1 MAIIKQLSPRLQNYF
16 LSARDLG
23 AERKNQE
30 IFPEH
35 IIYLLLK
42 AQNSLGFV
50 ALYDLNVKVSL
61 LLEKLDDF
69 FYEKSSG
76 ISSKNIMPSRRMQTI
91 ISNSALESN
100 TLGNSYIGTEHFV
113 ISCFRENNSLFS
125 SFLVEQNITLE
136 ELRIAVKNA
145 QFHFDSSGK
154 NSVHSADGGALGI
167 SANQPVK
174 VFSVTANASEKQ
186 EKSKNRNSFLKQYGR
201 DLTALARENA
211 LEKVVG
217 RKTETER
224 LIQILCRRTKNNPVL
239 TGEAGVGKTAV
250 IEGLAQRIAC
260 GDVPFQMIKKK
271 LVSLDLAS
279 LVAGTKYRG
288 EFEERMT
295 LLLKEA
301 REDKDLIIFIDELH
315 TLIGAGGPEG
325 SMDASNILKP
335 ALSRAEIQIIGSTT
349 SREYRKYLEKDP
361 ALERRFQTV
370 KINEPSKDETIEI
383 LNGIKKSYEQFHGVT
398 YEQDVIPAIVNL
410 TSRYMTDRNF
420 PDKAIDIL
428 DETGSAKKLSEDYR
442 PKELDELEQSIEKLT
457 QEKTELVLNQNYEKA
472 AVVRDKVIEL
482 KRKLEDFSNSW
493 KLGSISIQKTV
504 TVEDVCRTISK
515 ITGIPLEQL
524 DSDESKKLLSM
535 EKELHKKVA
544 GQDEAVNVLSRAIRR
559 SRAGISS
566 GDRPLGSF
574 IFLGPTGVGK
584 TQLAKTLAEFLF
596 GSKDALI
603 RIDMSDYMEKHNASR
618 LVGSPPGYVGFD
630 EGGVLT
636 EKVRHKPYSVI
647 LLDEIEKAHPDIF
660 NLLLQLLEEGE
671 LCDNLGHTVNFRN
684 TVIIMTSNAGAR
696 EITRENKLGFSSS
709 SDALPYSEIKA
720 NAINELKK
728 FFRPELLNRIDD
740 VIVFQSLS
748 RKEISKILDLMLS
761 ELEKRLSEKSLT
773 LKISPKAKE
782 YLLDN
787 GYDSQMGA
795 RPMRRLIQNEIE
807 EKIAVLILE
816 GKTKG
821 AKEIKI
827 DLKSGSIC
835 VSAVMHKNK
844 PKIYT
849 ENLNN
854 IK

>member
-154 NSVHSADGGALGI
+154 NYFHSADGGVQGI
-167 SANQPVK
+167 NVNQPVK
-174 VFSVTANASEKQ
+174 VFSVTGNASEKQ

-442 PKELDELEQSIEKLT
+442 PKELDELEQSIEQLT
-457 QEKTELVLNQNYEKA
+457 LEKTELVLNQNYEKA

-535 EKELHKKVA
+535 EKQLHKKVA

-761 ELEKRLSEKSLT
+761 ELEKRLSEKSLA

-816 GKTKG
+816 GKTEG
-821 AKEIKI
+821 AEGIKI
-827 DLKSGSIC
+827 DLKNGSIC
-835 VSAVMHKNK
+835 VSAVMQKNK
-844 PKIYT
+844 AKLFAQKI
-849 ENLNN
+849 
-854 IK
+854 